1 MSAAPDRDAEP
12 PYAETLSTAA
22 ARWSVSL
29 DFLRDAIAEGR
40 LPAFRAS
47 RKAIRVRLED
57 VDALFKPMNDA
68 ARKIA
73 GGDAA

>member
-1 MSAAPDRDAEP
+1 MSDPIAEP
-12 PYAETLSTAA
+12 LDVAA
-22 ARWSVSL
+22 ARWSTSV
-29 DFLRDAIAEGR
+29 DFLRDAIAAGR

-47 RKAIRVRLED
+47 RKMIRVRIAD
-57 VDALFKPMNDA
+57 VDALFAPMNTA